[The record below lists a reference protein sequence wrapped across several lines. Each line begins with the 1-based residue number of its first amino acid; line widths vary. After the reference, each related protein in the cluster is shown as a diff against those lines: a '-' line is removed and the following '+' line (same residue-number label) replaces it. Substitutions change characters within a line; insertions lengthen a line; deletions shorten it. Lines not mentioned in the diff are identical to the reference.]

1 MTARRPTDRCPSQE
15 GAYANRAQRQ
25 MMTRTKNRTALL
37 LAGVACTASLLA
49 PAAAFAQTQGPA
61 APTGQTQARPAPSAA
76 PQVVI
81 QSIRVEGTQ
90 RIEPDTVRNYLN
102 IRLGEPVTADVVD
115 KSLKTLFATGLFADV
130 SVGIDR
136 GDILVVRVV
145 ENPIVNRIA
154 FEGLDK
160 LEEKDLLA
168 EMQLRPRVVYTRS
181 KLQADV
187 QRLLDV
193 YRRNSRFAASIEPKI
208 IQLDQNRV
216 DVVFEVKEGDPTTV
230 SKITF
235 VGNKQYSDST
245 LRSELMSSEYRWY
258 RFWASDDSYDP
269 DRVAFDREKLR
280 RFYLKNGYADFRI
293 QSAVAELA
301 PDRKSFYL
309 TFTVEEGQR
318 YKFGKINISSQ
329 LKNLDPSKLGEGITT
344 VSGEWYNN
352 EQIEATIE
360 KLTQRVGDLGYAF
373 VDVQPV
379 TNRDPQGKVI
389 DVSFE
394 VREGPKAYVERID
407 ISGNVRTQDRVLR
420 REFRL
425 VEGDAFNASRLRRS
439 EQRIKDLGFFKSV
452 EVTREQGSQPDQIVL
467 KAKVEEQ
474 STGDLTVGGGFST
487 SDGPLGEIGI
497 RERNLLGRGQDLKVT
512 TLLASKRSKVDISFV
527 EPYFL
532 DRQLALTVDA
542 FHTTRDLQK
551 YSSYDWRSTGGAVG
565 FGWQLNED
573 WSESLKYTLR
583 SDSISDIEDDAS
595 RYVKE
600 SAGTTL
606 SSFITHTI
614 AYDKRDSRR
623 NPTDGYVIS
632 LENDIA
638 GLGGDTRYLRTTL
651 RGEYYYPV
659 MPEVVASLRANIG
672 NIVGFGEDVRINDRF
687 YLGGEEFRG
696 FRTGGVGTRDKGS
709 GDALGAQNY
718 YVLTQEVS
726 FPLGLPKE
734 LGLTARLFHDIGSAW
749 GADVSGSGVNDS
761 TSIRA
766 SVGIGF
772 TWVSPFG
779 PIRVDFGIPYLKQ
792 KYDRT
797 QNFTFGFATRY

>member
-1 MTARRPTDRCPSQE
+1 
-15 GAYANRAQRQ
+15 
-25 MMTRTKNRTALL
+25 MTRTKNRTALL
-37 LAGVACTASLLA
+37 TAVLLAGGAWTASLIVPTLA
-49 PAAAFAQTQGPA
+49 LAQGQGPA
-61 APTGQTQARPAPSAA
+61 APAGRPVPQAPSAA

-81 QSIRVEGTQ
+81 QTIRVEGTQ

-102 IRLGEPVTADVVD
+102 IRLGEPVTADIVD
-115 KSLKTLFATGLFADV
+115 RSLKTLFATGLFADV

-187 QRLLDV
+187 QRLIDI
-193 YRRNSRFAASIEPKI
+193 YRKNSRFAAAIEPKI

-216 DVVFEVKEGDPTTV
+216 DLVFEVKEGEATTV

-235 VGNKQYSDST
+235 VGNRQYGDSS
-245 LRSELMSSEYRWY
+245 LRSELVSSEYRWY

-280 RFYLKNGYADFRI
+280 RFYLKQGYADFRI

-309 TFTVEEGQR
+309 TFTLDEGQR
-318 YKFGKINISSQ
+318 YKYGKINITSQ
-329 LKNLDPSKLGEGITT
+329 LKNLDPQTLNKSLVT
-344 VSGEWYNN
+344 VSGDWYNT
-352 EQIEATIE
+352 EQIETTVE
-360 KLTQRVGDLGYAF
+360 KLTQQVGDLGYAF
-373 VDVQPV
+373 VDIQPV
-379 TNRDPQGKVI
+379 TNRDAQNRVI
-389 DVSFE
+389 DITFD

-407 ISGNVRTQDRVLR
+407 VSGNIRTQDRVLR

-452 EVTREQGSQPDQIVL
+452 EVTREQGTQPDQIVL
-467 KAKVEEQ
+467 KARVEEQ

-497 RERNLLGRGQDLKVT
+497 RERNLLGQGQDLKVT
-512 TLLASKRSKVDISFV
+512 TLIAAKRSKLDVSFV

-532 DRQLALTVDA
+532 DRQLALTLDA

-551 YSSYDWRSTGGAVG
+551 YSSYDWRSTGAAFG
-565 FGWQLNED
+565 FGWQLNDE
-573 WSESLKYTLR
+573 WGQSVKYTLR
-583 SDSISDIEDDAS
+583 SDRISDIEADAS
-595 RYVKE
+595 RYVRE

-606 SSFITHTI
+606 SSFVSHTI
-614 AYDKRDSRR
+614 AFDRRDSRR
-623 NPTDGYVIS
+623 NPTEGYMLS
-632 LENDIA
+632 LENDFA
-638 GLGGDTRYLRTTL
+638 GLGGDTKYIRTNLRA
-651 RGEYYYPV
+651 EYYYPV
-659 MPEVVASLRANIG
+659 VPEVVASMRANLG
-672 NIVGFGEDVRINDRF
+672 NIVGLGEDVRINDRF
-687 YLGGEEFRG
+687 YIGGDDFRG
-696 FRTGGVGTRDKGS
+696 FRTGGVGTRDRAS
-709 GDALGAQNY
+709 GDSLGAQNY
-718 YVLTQEVS
+718 YILTQEVS

-734 LGLTARLFHDIGSAW
+734 LGLSARLFHDIGSAW
-749 GADVSGSGVNDS
+749 GADVTGPGVSDS
-761 TSIRA
+761 SSLRA
-766 SVGIGF
+766 SFGIGF